1 MLAHLVCTAAVWL
14 QRVKQLKHELLQEL
28 PCILAAMIP
37 CTRLYAY
44 IGCQLRAAALAA
56 PTIIRAQGPYASWI
70 KEYSSDAFLLLPA
83 SKEALLDKLGAA
95 VPYGN
100 DCHHFVLGHCIITLG
115 TFVHLV
121 QYHGQLIKDHVC
133 VPLPVKLLLFVEGI
147 SISSHAHTLIGF
159 VIMAGRDNGVP
170 TAEDAHRPQ

>member
-1 MLAHLVCTAAVWL
+1 MKH
-14 QRVKQLKHELLQEL
+14 LKHEDLLQDL

-100 DCHHFVLGHCIITLG
+100 HSLSCVLWHCIIATGTL
-115 TFVHLV
+115 VHLV
-121 QYHGQLIKDHVC
+121 QYYV
-133 VPLPVKLLLFVEGI
+133 
-147 SISSHAHTLIGF
+147 
-159 VIMAGRDNGVP
+159 
-170 TAEDAHRPQ
+170 